1 MSEPIS
7 KGGTAHPR
15 LTRQQ
20 KAAAVIVS
28 LGTDKAS
35 QLYQYMDPEDV
46 EQITLEVAKLGYLDS
61 SATEDVLTE
70 YYQMCMTNKAV
81 TEGGLEYARAVLEKA
96 FGQQTATSLLEKV
109 TKSLKN
115 REFAFLNKADEKS
128 LYAAL
133 QHERPQ
139 TIALVL
145 SYVDAE
151 KSAAVIEELDDE
163 RQVRVIENMANM
175 ESASPTAVKIIEA
188 EMEKKF
194 SSLMTASNVK
204 VGGVDFVADV
214 MNNLDR
220 SSEKNIFDRLAEY
233 NEPLA
238 DEIRKRMFVFEDI
251 VTMDDRS
258 VQRFVR
264 DCDPRDLVLALKG
277 ANSDVANKIFT
288 NMSARMAQSIREFI
302 KSEVNEQGNKI
313 KKVRSFDK
321 VIGEVGFDDKQ
332 KKLAKKYLEELKG
345 SYLAKDTLKNQD
357 EKIKFIKKV
366 SELSYENY
374 EKYKILPSITVGQAI
389 LESRWGESDLSKN
402 SNNIFGVKAD
412 ARWNGKVVEVNTSE
426 NYDDKIVAKFRKY
439 DSIKDSINDHGK
451 FLTENKRYEES
462 GLFKATHYTTQA
474 QALEDAGY
482 ATKKNED
489 GELIYADILID
500 LIKKYNLQL
509 LDREVQEIN

>member
-96 FGQQTATSLLEKV
+96 FGPADGYQPAGEGDQVAEKPRIR
-109 TKSLKN
+109 L
-115 REFAFLNKADEKS
+115 LNKADEKS

-288 NMSARMAQSIREFI
+288 NMSARMAQSIREDLEI
-302 KSEVNEQGNKI
+302 TSNVRIRDVEEAQQRIGWDHPGLGGTQRADHPQG
-313 KKVRSFDK
+313 R
-321 VIGEVGFDDKQ
+321 
-332 KKLAKKYLEELKG
+332 KG
-345 SYLAKDTLKNQD
+345 RYHCL
-357 EKIKFIKKV
+357 
-366 SELSYENY
+366 
-374 EKYKILPSITVGQAI
+374 
-389 LESRWGESDLSKN
+389 
-402 SNNIFGVKAD
+402 IFLRA
-412 ARWNGKVVEVNTSE
+412 S
-426 NYDDKIVAKFRKY
+426 
-439 DSIKDSINDHGK
+439 
-451 FLTENKRYEES
+451 
-462 GLFKATHYTTQA
+462 
-474 QALEDAGY
+474 
-482 ATKKNED
+482 
-489 GELIYADILID
+489 
-500 LIKKYNLQL
+500 
-509 LDREVQEIN
+509 